1 MESLVVLTRLNS
13 QNENKYMG
21 HIKSV
26 SIHEFDGAFS
36 QVIKFDAGLNIL
48 SGVNGT
54 GKTTVLKRIREQ
66 LGTDRVQKDGTVSK
80 ILAFSPKR
88 NAEKKTVQ
96 AALQYIRQQ
105 NRTSESVLTEAS
117 NRAIIDHTFEK
128 YESFGDLYSYE
139 FQERCRTGGDQIEVM
154 KQLTIEYNLVVQSIF
169 PEYEIKTDWNA
180 TNGSPDVKLITRYGV
195 PLDLSLM
202 SCGESEVLALIF
214 NIYFNKNNTDVFL
227 IDEPEVHLN
236 WTLEKGL
243 FTFFDKFSTE
253 NNKQIIVTSHS
264 RVIFDQAF
272 RNKTQFLVF
281 RDKKV
286 FAEQDPPKEVLEE
299 IAGETV
305 AIISTTAPTQKTFF
319 VEDEFHKT
327 LIEQLLNSYSKT
339 AEIVIVKDASG
350 MIANL
355 YKVLKGNHEL
365 NTKWINAYLMIDGDG
380 KDEQY
385 KKEERFIHLHRF
397 VAESYCFEI
406 PEMAKVFGL
415 TEDDL
420 KTKILKAVKNNTKYF
435 DGRHEQFIS
444 KVLGKIEASDIDINF
459 MSSFDCSGLFN
470 VLAEE
475 HSKKWSDYLTSYIAE
490 LKTSKKLDSV
500 FDKKLL
506 QAIQA

>member
-1 MESLVVLTRLNS
+1 
-13 QNENKYMG
+13 MG
-21 HIKSV
+21 HIKSI
-26 SIHEFDGAFS
+26 SIHEFDGSFS
-36 QVIKFDAGLNIL
+36 QVINFEEGLNIL

-54 GKTTVLKRIREQ
+54 GKTTVLKRIREN

-105 NRTSESVLTEAS
+105 SRTSESVLNEAN
-117 NRAIIDHTFEK
+117 NRAIVDHTFEK

-139 FQERCRTGGDQIEVM
+139 FQDRCRAGGDQIKVM
-154 KQLTIEYNLVVQSIF
+154 NELTEEYNKVVKSIF
-169 PEYEIKTDWNA
+169 PEYEIKTEWNSA
-180 TNGSPDVKLITRYGV
+180 QGSPDVKLITRYGV

-243 FTFFDKFSTE
+243 FTFFDQFALE
-253 NNKQIIVTSHS
+253 NKKQIIVTSHS

-272 RNKTQFLVF
+272 RKKTQFLVF

-286 FAEQDPPKEVLEE
+286 FIEQDPPKEVLED
-299 IAGETV
+299 IAGETIS
-305 AIISTTAPTQKTFF
+305 IISTTAPSQKTFF
-319 VEDEFHKT
+319 VEDEFHKAM
-327 LIEQLLNSYSKT
+327 IQHLLDLHSKS
-339 AEIVIVKDASG
+339 AEIVVVKDASG
-350 MIANL
+350 MISNL

-365 NTKWINAYLMIDGDG
+365 NAKWINAYLMIDGDG

-385 KKEERFIHLHRF
+385 KTETRFIHLHRY
-397 VAESYCFEI
+397 VAESYFFVMSS
-406 PEMAKVFGL
+406 MAKSLGIS
-415 TEDDL
+415 EDDL
-420 KTKILKAVKNNTKYF
+420 KTKILELILANKKYF
-435 DGRHEQFIS
+435 EGRHLQFIE
-444 KVLGKIEASDIDINF
+444 KVLNKIAKEDINLEL
-459 MSSFDCSGLFN
+459 MSSFDCSGLFSTILDTYGKKRDEF
-470 VLAEE
+470 VKSYLADLNTAKEIE
-475 HSKKWSDYLTSYIAE
+475 K
-490 LKTSKKLDSV
+490 V

-506 QAIQA
+506 QSIKV